1 MLKIRIVLLL
11 LLLILLFLPP
21 TVAAGNKAWVLDIRG
36 PIGVATT
43 EYVVSGIDS
52 AHAMITMDKPEL
64 IILRMDTPGGL
75 DNAMR
80 QIIQRILSST
90 IPVVGYVY
98 PQGGRAASAGTYI
111 LYATHIAAM
120 APATTLGAATPV
132 QIGASQAP
140 RTSDNDNHPQQTQP
154 ASTMERKITNDA
166 IAYIEGLAD
175 LRGRNR
181 QWAAEAVRSA
191 ASLSASDA
199 LKNQVINIIALDT
212 ADLLHQLQGRRVIL
226 PDKEVILDTSD
237 TELVTVNATW
247 RQEFLS
253 VISNPSIAY
262 VLMIIGVYGLIFEF
276 SNPGV
281 GVLGIVGAAC
291 ILLALYAFQVLPVN
305 YVGVCLIILGVGL
318 MITEAFVP
326 SFGIFGIVGTVVL
339 IIGSVILIDSPE
351 PALQIAW
358 PLIFSVALVSAG
370 FTFLTFT
377 MLFKNRRRPVV
388 SGVGTLIGRTA
399 QVELIHKTQALI
411 RLQGELWQVQAD
423 SPLKPGDCVKVISRD
438 GLILN
443 VSKQPEVQQNG

>member
-1 MLKIRIVLLL
+1 MLKIHNALLL
-11 LLLILLFLPP
+11 LLLLFPL
-21 TVAAGNKAWVLDIRG
+21 TVAAANKAWLLDIQG

-43 EYVVSGIDS
+43 EYVVSSIDS
-52 AHAMITMDKPEL
+52 AHAALAPDKPDF

-75 DNAMR
+75 DTAMR

-90 IPVVGYVY
+90 IPIVGYVY
-98 PQGGRAASAGTYI
+98 PRGARAASAGTYI

-132 QIGASQAP
+132 QIGATQSP
-140 RTSDNDNHPQQTQP
+140 GISESDKDPQTTKP

-191 ASLSASDA
+191 ASLSSIDA
-199 LKNQVINIIALDT
+199 LKQQVINIIAVDT
-212 ADLLHQLQGRRVIL
+212 ADLLQQLGGRLVTL

-237 TELVTVNATW
+237 TELVTVKATW

-276 SNPGV
+276 SNPAGGV
-281 GVLGIVGAAC
+281 FGIIGAAC
-291 ILLALYAFQVLPVN
+291 FLLALYAFQVLPVN
-305 YVGVCLIILGVGL
+305 YVGVSFIILGAGL
-318 MITEAFVP
+318 MLTEAFVP
-326 SFGIFGIVGTVVL
+326 SFGIFGILGTVVL

-358 PLIFSVALVSAG
+358 PLIVAVALASAG
-370 FTFLTFT
+370 FTFLTLG
-377 MLFKNRRRPVV
+377 MLLKNRQQPIV
-388 SGVGTLIGRTA
+388 SGVDTLIGRIA
-399 QVELIHKTQALI
+399 QIELIHETKALI

-423 SPLKPGDCVKVISRD
+423 GPLKIGDSVMVISVN

-443 VSKQPEVQQNG
+443 VRKQPEVQ

>member
-1 MLKIRIVLLL
+1 MLKIRIA
-11 LLLILLFLPP
+11 LLLILLYLLFLPL
-21 TVAAGNKAWVLDIRG
+21 TVAAGNKAWLLDIRG
-36 PIGVATT
+36 PIGVATA
-43 EYVVSGIDS
+43 EYVVDGIDS
-52 AHAMITMDKPEL
+52 AHEVLILDRPDL

-90 IPVVGYVY
+90 IPIVGYVH
-98 PQGGRAASAGTYI
+98 PRGARAASAGTYI

-132 QIGASQAP
+132 QIAAP
-140 RTSDNDNHPQQTQP
+140 QSPGTSDDDKSPEKAQP
-154 ASTMERKITNDA
+154 ASTMERKIINDA

-199 LKNQVINIIALDT
+199 LKQKVVNIVALDT
-212 ADLLHQLQGRRVIL
+212 ADLLHQLGGRVVTL
-226 PDKEVILDTSD
+226 PDKEVKLDTSD
-237 TELVTVNATW
+237 MELVTVEATW

-276 SNPGV
+276 SNPGG
-281 GVLGIVGAAC
+281 GVLGIIGAAC

-305 YVGVCLIILGVGL
+305 YVGVSFIILGAGL
-318 MITEAFVP
+318 MLTEAFVP
-326 SFGIFGIVGTVVL
+326 SFGIFGILGTVVL
-339 IIGSVILIDSPE
+339 IIGSVILIDTPE

-358 PLIFSVALVSAG
+358 PLIVAVAVASAG

-377 MLFKNRRRPVV
+377 MLFKNRRRPIV
-388 SGVGTLIGRTA
+388 SGVVALIGRTA
-399 QVELIHKTQALI
+399 QVELMHETQALV

-423 SPLKPGDCVKVISRD
+423 SHLKTGDFVKVISRD

>member
-1 MLKIRIVLLL
+1 MLKIRIALLL
-11 LLLILLFLPP
+11 LLLILLFLPL
-21 TVAAGNKAWVLDIRG
+21 TVAAGNKAWLLDIRG

-52 AHAMITMDKPEL
+52 AHAMPAPDRPDF

-98 PQGGRAASAGTYI
+98 PRGARAASAGTYI

-132 QIGASQAP
+132 QMGAPQSP
-140 RTSDNDNHPQQTQP
+140 GTSGNDKDPQKTQP
-154 ASTMERKITNDA
+154 GTAMERKITNDA

-199 LKNQVINIIALDT
+199 LKQQVVNIIALDT
-212 ADLLHQLQGRRVIL
+212 ADLLHQLEGRLVTM
-226 PDKEVILDTSD
+226 PDKEVKLHTSNI
-237 TELVTVNATW
+237 ELVTVKATW

-276 SNPGV
+276 SNPGG
-281 GVLGIVGAAC
+281 GVLGITGAAC

-305 YVGVCLIILGVGL
+305 YVGVSLIILGAGL
-318 MITEAFVP
+318 MLTEAFVP
-326 SFGIFGIVGTVVL
+326 SFGIFGILGTAVL

-358 PLIFSVALVSAG
+358 PLIFAVALASAG

-377 MLFKNRRRPVV
+377 MLFKNRRQPIV

-399 QVELIHKTQALI
+399 QVELIHETNALI
-411 RLQGELWQVQAD
+411 RLQGELWQIQAD
-423 SPLKPGDCVKVISRD
+423 SPLKIGDCVKVISRD

-443 VSKQPEVQQNG
+443 VSKQPEVQ

>member
-1 MLKIRIVLLL
+1 MLKIHNALLL
-11 LLLILLFLPP
+11 LLLFLPL
-21 TVAAGNKAWVLDIRG
+21 TVAAANKAWLLDIQG

-43 EYVVSGIDS
+43 EYVVSSIDS
-52 AHAMITMDKPEL
+52 AHATLAPDKPDL

-75 DNAMR
+75 DTAMR

-90 IPVVGYVY
+90 IPIVGYVY
-98 PQGGRAASAGTYI
+98 PRGARAASAGTYI

-132 QIGASQAP
+132 QIGATQSP
-140 RTSDNDNHPQQTQP
+140 GTSESDKDPQKTQP

-191 ASLSASDA
+191 ASLSSIDA
-199 LKNQVINIIALDT
+199 LKQQVINIIAVDT
-212 ADLLHQLQGRRVIL
+212 ADLLHQLGGRLVTL
-226 PDKEVILDTSD
+226 PDKEVILDTSN
-237 TELVTVNATW
+237 TELVTVKATW

-276 SNPGV
+276 SNPASGV
-281 GVLGIVGAAC
+281 FGIIGAAC
-291 ILLALYAFQVLPVN
+291 FLLALYAFQVLPVN
-305 YVGVCLIILGVGL
+305 YVGVSFIILGAGL
-318 MITEAFVP
+318 MLTEAFVP
-326 SFGIFGIVGTVVL
+326 SFGIFGILGTVVL

-358 PLIFSVALVSAG
+358 PLIFAVALASAG
-370 FTFLTFT
+370 FTFLTLG
-377 MLFKNRRRPVV
+377 MLLKNRQQPVV
-388 SGVGTLIGRTA
+388 SGVDTLIGRIA
-399 QVELIHKTQALI
+399 QIELIHETKALI

-423 SPLKPGDCVKVISRD
+423 GPLKTGDSVKVISVN

-443 VSKQPEVQQNG
+443 VRKQPEVQ